1 MPPMKPMP
9 TLSSQIRRRLAA
21 ALATA
26 WLLIAVLI
34 AALWLD
40 VPLAVLIASG
50 LVVTG
55 AAAGSFFLVRP
66 VLGHLKALESIE
78 QALLSAGKSGGGFQT
93 LELAPP
99 GATALYAAYNTLA
112 RRSAE
117 SGAKM
122 VKYLSHLYHEGNTL
136 LASILGYGSMIADPS
151 LRPDDANLEEYGQI
165 IVDQARSTA
174 GLLEDFTMAARIEGG
189 LYAPTMR
196 PVRLAPLLETLAGE
210 LAEQSGREIAL
221 SRAVE
226 NTTIRP
232 DAVRADAVRA
242 DALSLEKALRKI
254 LENALKFSPP
264 GSPVCVSLDRDE
276 IARHVLVRIQDQGAG
291 IPVDEMATLFQ
302 PFARGKQE
310 AARRMPGYGLGL
322 YIANAIVRA
331 HQGKINVQSAPG
343 QGAIFTITLP
353 LEETNG

>member
-1 MPPMKPMP
+1 MKPTP
-9 TLSSQIRRRLAA
+9 TLSLQIRRRLAA

-26 WLLIAVLI
+26 WLFIAVLI

-40 VPLAVLIASG
+40 APQAVLIASG
-50 LVVTG
+50 LLVTG

-66 VLGHLKALESIE
+66 VSGYLKALDSIE
-78 QALLSAGKSGGGFQT
+78 QGLISAEKAGGFKT
-93 LELAPP
+93 LDPAPP
-99 GATALYAAYNTLA
+99 GATAIYAAYNSLA

-122 VKYLSHLYHEGNTL
+122 VKYLSQLYHEGNTL

-174 GLLEDFTMAARIEGG
+174 GLLEDLTMAARIEGG

-221 SRAVE
+221 SRSVE
-226 NTTIRP
+226 NTAIRA

-254 LENALKFSPP
+254 LENALKFSSPE
-264 GSPVCVSLDRDE
+264 SPVCVSLDRDE
-276 IARHVLVRIQDQGAG
+276 LARHVLVRIQDQGTG
-291 IPVDEMATLFQ
+291 IPVDEMTTLFQ

-310 AARRMPGYGLGL
+310 AARRTPGYGLGL

-331 HQGKINVQSAPG
+331 HQGEISVQTAPG
-343 QGAIFTITLP
+343 QGAVFTVTLP